1 MPQQA
6 AHRRQGISDAVWDSG
21 QAPDSKRLFAPEA
34 VVRDSHPIYKAYGSV
49 FRSRSYQAPCFMTPI
64 S

>member
-34 VVRDSHPIYKAYGSV
+34 VV
-49 FRSRSYQAPCFMTPI
+49 
-64 S
+64 